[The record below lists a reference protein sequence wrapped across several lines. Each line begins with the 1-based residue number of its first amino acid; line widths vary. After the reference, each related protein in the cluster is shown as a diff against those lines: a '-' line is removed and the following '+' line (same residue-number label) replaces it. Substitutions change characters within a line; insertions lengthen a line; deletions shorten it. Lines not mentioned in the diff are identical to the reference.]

1 MFKSLVQTG
10 ANERKSTFLEITKT
24 QRVTKY
30 LQTKVLLKK
39 LGKFQ
44 KFSGKILH
52 FLICWIKEF
61 QVNLITV
68 EYQKS

>member
-61 QVNLITV
+61 QMNLITV
-68 EYQKS
+68 EYKKS

>member
-24 QRVTKY
+24 QRGTKY
-30 LQTKVLLKK
+30 LQTEVLLKK

-52 FLICWIKEF
+52 FLICWIQEF

-68 EYQKS
+68 EYKKS

>member
-24 QRVTKY
+24 QRGTKY

-52 FLICWIKEF
+52 FLIYWIQEF

-68 EYQKS
+68 EYKKS

>member
-24 QRVTKY
+24 QRGTKY

-44 KFSGKILH
+44 KFSGKILY

-61 QVNLITV
+61 QMNLITV
-68 EYQKS
+68 EYKKS

>member
-24 QRVTKY
+24 QRGTKY

-44 KFSGKILH
+44 KFSGKILL

-61 QVNLITV
+61 QMNLITV
-68 EYQKS
+68 EYKKS

>member
-24 QRVTKY
+24 QRGTKY

-61 QVNLITV
+61 QVNLTTV
-68 EYQKS
+68 EYKKS

>member
-1 MFKSLVQTG
+1 MFKCLDQTG
-10 ANERKSTFLEITKT
+10 ANERKSRTLKITKT
-24 QRVTKY
+24 QRGTKY

-61 QVNLITV
+61 QVNLVTV
-68 EYQKS
+68 EYKKS

>member
-1 MFKSLVQTG
+1 MFKSVVQTG

-24 QRVTKY
+24 QRGTKY

-61 QVNLITV
+61 PMNLITV
-68 EYQKS
+68 EYKKS